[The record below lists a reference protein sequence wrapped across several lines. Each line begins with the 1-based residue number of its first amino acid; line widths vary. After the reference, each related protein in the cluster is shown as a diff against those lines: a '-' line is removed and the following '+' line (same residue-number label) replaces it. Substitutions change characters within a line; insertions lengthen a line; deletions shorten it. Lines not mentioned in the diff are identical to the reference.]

1 MAKGKKGTSKVVSK
15 AKYGSKFVNEIM
27 EKIIEKKVNASLP
40 KYATMVRFLHI
51 FVIFH

>member
-1 MAKGKKGTSKVVSK
+1 
-15 AKYGSKFVNEIM
+15 M

-40 KYATMVRFLHI
+40 KYATMVRFLCI